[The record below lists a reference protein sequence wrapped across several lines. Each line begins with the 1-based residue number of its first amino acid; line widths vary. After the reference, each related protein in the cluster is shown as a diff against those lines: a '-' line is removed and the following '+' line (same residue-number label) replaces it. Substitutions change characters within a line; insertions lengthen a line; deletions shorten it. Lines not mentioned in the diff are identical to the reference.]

1 MKIQVDQGRF
11 CTLSGNKDWQEW
23 LKKEDSELYSD
34 LMKTR
39 MSGRGCNANK
49 EKMKQIYS
57 LLYAKG
63 KGESFEK
70 LIQQRFSYLMLDND
84 VKNKDALIAKVPL
97 QQPKPVSQVKIPPR
111 ILAPTN
117 TENLNKHK
125 VFSSYRPNILSFPK
139 KMIFVNSNKDQLEA
153 IVKHFLK
160 DKTAFDYII
169 IDDRAYVEYFNL
181 ENQEEADKIPKES
194 REIHKYRMANGGN

>member
-1 MKIQVDQGRF
+1 MTIQVDQGRF

-63 KGESFEK
+63 KGSSFEQ
-70 LIQQRFSYLMLDND
+70 LIQQRFKYLILDSNDIKKNQLTANVPVENKKQD
-84 VKNKDALIAKVPL
+84 VKI
-97 QQPKPVSQVKIPPR
+97 KIPPR

-117 TENLNKHK
+117 AENLNKHK
-125 VFSSYRPNILSFPK
+125 VFSFYKPNILSFPK
-139 KMIFVNSNKDQLEA
+139 KMIFVNSNKNQLEA

-160 DKTAFDYII
+160 DKTSFDYII
-169 IDDRAYVEYFNL
+169 IEDRAYVEYFNL
-181 ENQEEADKIPKES
+181 ENQEEADKITKEN
-194 REIHKYRMANGGN
+194 REIYKYRMANGG

>member
-1 MKIQVDQGRF
+1 MAIQVDQGRF

-23 LKKEDSELYSD
+23 LKKEDSELYLD
-34 LMKTR
+34 LMRTR
-39 MSGRGCNANK
+39 MSGKGCNANK
-49 EKMKQIYS
+49 EKMRQIYS
-57 LLYAKG
+57 MIYAKG

-70 LIQQRFSYLMLDND
+70 LIHQRFSYLIIDSGTRNKEQSISQT
-84 VKNKDALIAKVPL
+84 KNENLAKI
-97 QQPKPVSQVKIPPR
+97 SIPPK

-117 TENLNKHK
+117 AENLNKHK
-125 VFSSYRPNILSFPK
+125 VFASYKPSILSFPK
-139 KMIFVNSNKDQLEA
+139 KMIFVNSNKNQLEA

-160 DKTAFDYII
+160 DKASFDYII

-194 REIHKYRMANGGN
+194 REIYKYRMANGGN